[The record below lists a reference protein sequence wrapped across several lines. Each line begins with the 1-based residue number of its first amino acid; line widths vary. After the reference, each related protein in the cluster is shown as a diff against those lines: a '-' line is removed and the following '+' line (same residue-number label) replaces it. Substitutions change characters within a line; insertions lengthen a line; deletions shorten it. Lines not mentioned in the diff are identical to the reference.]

1 MSMLFATAQ
10 CDLFRLG
17 EAERGAVQS
26 KATVRAPKGFGAIG
40 PG

>member
-1 MSMLFATAQ
+1 MSMLFLTAQ

-26 KATVRAPKGFGAIG
+26 KATNLVLLNGSG
-40 PG
+40 